1 MYFNCP
7 ISTSTTG
14 NICLVWIIPAIGIIK
29 FSKYDNRFLCR
40 QWLFPMQYWLQVTFE
55 KLTGSSRF
63 LLRLLHIFSPFITI
77 YLVFPAGLALK
88 AFHEP
93 FDQHYG
99 TFYSLVFYLLLSALS
114 FWFQPKAGKVYKTK

>member
-1 MYFNCP
+1 MKAQ
-7 ISTSTTG
+7 IVDSIIIL

-93 FDQHYG
+93 FEQHYG
-99 TFYSLVFYLLLSALS
+99 TLYSLVFYLLLSASS